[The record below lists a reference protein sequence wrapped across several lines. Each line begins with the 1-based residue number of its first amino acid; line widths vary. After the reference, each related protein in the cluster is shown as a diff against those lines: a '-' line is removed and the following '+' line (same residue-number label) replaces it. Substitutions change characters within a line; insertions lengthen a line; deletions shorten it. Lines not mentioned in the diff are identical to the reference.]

1 MRYAKL
7 IIKWLITSLVV
18 GFVAWEFMRQW
29 SRLPEDA
36 WRIEMKWLVVSG
48 LIYIVAFLPSFGY
61 WTWCLRRL
69 GQPTPFGAILRAYFV
84 GHLGKYVPGKALV
97 PVLRAALLQSVRVHP
112 AAAVLAVVCETLTC
126 MAAGSF
132 LVAVLLGVFEDAGTW
147 SRLLFELLGQAS
159 YSPRWPFWATV
170 GSFALLGLFMLV
182 PLVPAGFNRLAHWL
196 VRQTTRDDLVSMQGL
211 SLHMLIL
218 GLLVG
223 IATWMLLGLS
233 HLAVI
238 EAVAPVAWTGN
249 QFWLVTLS
257 GTAAV
262 VLGFVS
268 LLPGG
273 FGVREGVLALLLA
286 RTVILGAPQAALV
299 AVLIRVVWLVSE
311 VVVAAGLVAPH
322 VLQWLSSSRERREA
336 S

>member
-1 MRYAKL
+1 
-7 IIKWLITSLVV
+7 
-18 GFVAWEFMRQW
+18 MRQW
-29 SRLPEDA
+29 SRFPEGA
-36 WRIEMKWLVVSG
+36 WRLEIEWLMLSG

-61 WTWCLRRL
+61 WTWCLHRL

-112 AAAVLAVVCETLTC
+112 AAAVLAVFCETLTC

-132 LVAVLLGVFEDAGTW
+132 LVAVLLAIFEDAGAW
-147 SRLLFELLGQAS
+147 SRELFELRGQS
-159 YSPRWPFWATV
+159 WNSPRWFFWATI
-170 GSFALLGLFMLV
+170 GGFALLGWVMLV
-182 PLVPAGFNRLAHWL
+182 PLVPAGFNRLADWL
-196 VRQTTRDDLVSMQGL
+196 LRPTVRDNRVSMQGL
-211 SLHMLIL
+211 SLHMFLC

-233 HLAVI
+233 HLAAI

-273 FGVREGVLALLLA
+273 IGVREGVLAFLLA
-286 RTVILGAPQAALV
+286 RTEIVGAPQAALV
-299 AVLIRVVWLVSE
+299 AVLVRVVWLISE
-311 VVVAAGLVAPH
+311 VVVAAGLLAPH
-322 VLQWLSSSRERREA
+322 VLQWLSGSRERREA
-336 S
+336 P